1 MDTTA
6 KLSVNGIYTMFTRE
20 GDKDVVLSMAH
31 NAFQKTGKAA
41 IVNALAS
48 GQPLGFV
55 AFLYTSNSGSQ
66 TIGASSGTVTWGD
79 FVTKGSA
86 SGNGLILAPAYMTG
100 TTEILGQGGTT
111 ENMVNSASFVALT
124 DPATKIAGNTLA
136 TGNKAFAIGLVQG
149 AVGGGNPILYAAADI
164 TPITKAA
171 NSQVGVRWTTTIT
184 ID

>member
-1 MDTTA
+1 METVA
-6 KLSVNGIYTMFTRE
+6 KLSVKGIYTMFTRE
-20 GDKDVVLSMAH
+20 NGKDTVLGCAH

-41 IVNALAS
+41 IVNALAF
-48 GQPLGFV
+48 GKPLGFV
-55 AFLYTSNSGSQ
+55 AFLYTSSSSTQ

-86 SGNGLILAPAYMTG
+86 SGNGLILCPAYMTG

-124 DPATKIAGNTLA
+124 DPATKIAGNDLA
-136 TGNKAFAIGLVQG
+136 TGNKVFAIGLVQDSVADG
-149 AVGGGNPILYAAADI
+149 SKMLYAAADI

-184 ID
+184 IS